1 MTDVEKITSA
11 RKELGLTQAQMA
23 SELGLER
30 SYLSQLENERKPI
43 QPYVLERVDSLLH
56 AHRLGVGKSTGR
68 KEAVPFRIP
77 GTGDKPQRFRAPVV
91 SWASAGIGG
100 DFSDLAEHLD
110 EFVETDCSDPNCY
123 ALIVEGKSM
132 EPELRAGDRIV
143 VAPNMEAKSGD
154 VVVARLA
161 ESGQVFLK
169 VLEFLKSGKV
179 KLSSYNKDFREI
191 ELSREEFRFIQPV
204 YGLANR
210 RLKR

>member
-1 MTDVEKITSA
+1 
-11 RKELGLTQAQMA
+11 MA
-23 SELGLER
+23 EELGLER

-43 QPYVLERVDSLLH
+43 QSYLMERVDSLLKVKRM
-56 AHRLGVGKSTGR
+56 AGVGKSTAAPLKEEAYPFSVPGR
-68 KEAVPFRIP
+68 ADPRK
-77 GTGDKPQRFRAPVV
+77 TFRAPVV

-143 VAPNMEAKSGD
+143 IAPNMEAKSGD